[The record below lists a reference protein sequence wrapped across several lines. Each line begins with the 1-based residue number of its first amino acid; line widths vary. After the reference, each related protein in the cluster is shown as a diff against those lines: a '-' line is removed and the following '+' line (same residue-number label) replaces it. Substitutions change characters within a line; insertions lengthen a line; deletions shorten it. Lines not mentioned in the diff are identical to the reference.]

1 MNQIS
6 SHLHQSFLH
15 SFAVTH
21 ILSFRQL
28 RWSPED
34 EAHEGKYQ
42 IDLRGSFHRVG
53 CECFSCWLMQN
64 LIHQG
69 LVIACEVEC
78 DNPQTLGTRLCRGH
92 NAVAHLTHLN
102 WAFPC
107 QFKSTFC
114 ILVCTRCTKPAVPS
128 KFRAAAASMMYLPEP
143 SSSSQPLWRRIKN
156 NERIENH
163 WILFNKNQV
172 RLRAVASWRGSNPCY
187 HALQPLV

>member
-1 MNQIS
+1 
-6 SHLHQSFLH
+6 
-15 SFAVTH
+15 
-21 ILSFRQL
+21 
-28 RWSPED
+28 
-34 EAHEGKYQ
+34 
-42 IDLRGSFHRVG
+42 
-53 CECFSCWLMQN
+53 MQN

-102 WAFPC
+102 WAFSC

-114 ILVCTRCTKPAVPS
+114 ILGCTRCTKPAVPS

-156 NERIENH
+156 NERIERTEYYS
-163 WILFNKNQV
+163 IKSSKIESSCKLERFKSLLSCAATS
-172 RLRAVASWRGSNPCY
+172 RLADCLG
-187 HALQPLV
+187 PLVKQPAAKHLSI